1 MEVCQKNGQSLGEA
15 DECGKSLT
23 HFKVCQ
29 SVSEVPSPA
38 VYGPLL
44 LSAFQRCV
52 PLFKQKVERNVPRV
66 YRGVEADVPLVPL
79 FERSSGTWT
88 RAIFFF
94 GRFPLVYEWKQA
106 SDLRRRNIGYCVN
119 RVNAV

>member
-23 HFKVCQ
+23 HFEVCQ

-38 VYGPLL
+38 VYGPS
-44 LSAFQRCV
+44 SAFGFPAGAR
-52 PLFKQKVERNVPRV
+52 
-66 YRGVEADVPLVPL
+66 
-79 FERSSGTWT
+79 
-88 RAIFFF
+88 IFF